1 MPEARPGT
9 WKVQPGMSVAGAFRS
24 WAVRPCLERLVF
36 FLQLGVGLCVGGT
49 AIDRR
54 SCQRLYAGGLR
65 CQFAKGRI
73 CEVPPVGFGKGNNR
87 NCRGFRQK
95 LHFAGSAFL

>member
-73 CEVPPVGFGKGNNR
+73 CEV
-87 NCRGFRQK
+87 K
-95 LHFAGSAFL
+95 LAICFPKTSYYCGLCPEHSSSGEVD

>member
-65 CQFAKGRI
+65 CQFAKGRKSEI
-73 CEVPPVGFGKGNNR
+73 GITWKWTQVLTNLKVVEFVLRNR
-87 NCRGFRQK
+87 
-95 LHFAGSAFL
+95 